1 MSIFFWDCKI
11 IKKTRHRMITSKNS
25 KLSSKIFVPTFINPF
40 KIALNKA
47 SEINES
53 TQYKL
58 NSNENY

>member
-1 MSIFFWDCKI
+1 
-11 IKKTRHRMITSKNS
+11 MITSKNS